1 MKKTLILLFLVSVC
15 GSCTKKENPAF
26 TEHVYKQQVI
36 KTEFDFKVMAQSKG
50 IQEAFYTFADSN
62 AVIKRDNDSLIQGKE
77 AIKTFFNN
85 PKYKKAAVTWKPDF
99 VSVSKDGTL
108 AYTYGK
114 YVWTSTDSL
123 GNKKDFKGRF
133 HTVWKKQK
141 DGSWKY
147 VWD

>member
-1 MKKTLILLFLVSVC
+1 MKKIILAFTSIMLFGCSQKEAAKPDLESI
-15 GSCTKKENPAF
+15 KKE
-26 TEHVYKQQVI
+26 VI
-36 KTEFDFKVMAQSKG
+36 KTEEDFKNLAQTKG

-62 AVIKRDNDSLIQGKE
+62 AVLKRDNDSLVMGKE
-77 AIKTFFNN
+77 AIKDYFSAD
-85 PKYKKAAVTWKPDF
+85 KYKKATVTWKAEF
-99 VSVSKDGTL
+99 VDVANDGSL

-114 YVWTSTDSL
+114 YVWTTTDSM

>member
-1 MKKTLILLFLVSVC
+1 MRKIILLLLGTLAIGCSKKTE
-15 GSCTKKENPAF
+15 TTDP
-26 TEHVYKQQVI
+26 
-36 KTEFDFKVMAQSKG
+36 KTLKAEVFKAEDDFKNLAQTKG
-50 IQEAFYTFADSN
+50 IQEAFYSFADSN
-62 AVIKRDNDSLIQGKE
+62 AVIKRDNDSLIQGRE
-77 AIKTFFNN
+77 AIKTYFDN
-85 PKYKKAAVTWKPDF
+85 PKFKKATVTWKPEF
-99 VSVSKDGTL
+99 VDVSADGTL

-123 GNKKDFKGRF
+123 GNKKDFNGRF

>member
-1 MKKTLILLFLVSVC
+1 MKKIILCSLTMLLICCNKKPDSV
-15 GSCTKKENPAF
+15 NPEALKAEVF
-26 TEHVYKQQVI
+26 KAED
-36 KTEFDFKVMAQSKG
+36 DFKNLAQTKG

-77 AIKTFFNN
+77 AIKTFFND
-85 PKYKKAAVTWKPDF
+85 PKFKKATVTWKPDF
-99 VSVSKDGTL
+99 VDVSNDGTM

-114 YVWTSTDSL
+114 FVWTTTDSL
-123 GNKKDFKGRF
+123 GNKKKFKGRF

-141 DGSWKY
+141 DGNWKF

>member
-1 MKKTLILLFLVSVC
+1 MKKLFLFLVTISII
-15 GSCTKKENPAF
+15 SCSKKAEPANPE
-26 TEHVYKQQVI
+26 TLKQEVF
-36 KTEFDFKVMAQSKG
+36 KAEDDFKNLAQTKG
-50 IQEAFYTFADSN
+50 IQEAFYAFADEN

-77 AIKTFFNN
+77 AIKLFFSDA
-85 PKYKKAAVTWKPDF
+85 KYKTAKVTWKPDF
-99 VSVSKDGTL
+99 VDVSADGTL

-114 YVWTSTDSL
+114 YVWTATDSL